1 MKRRPFLILTLV
13 FSTFLFSGLTACKSD
28 NHPGKKDLRL
38 VLEDHFNR
46 PIYKGYVEVLDV
58 KVLEDGEAE
67 YMGGQYYDV
76 RISARIRVKKG
87 FVVSK
92 RFTATTF
99 EVNEEWPGRY
109 QKDLAEAK
117 TEEEREEIDK
127 LFNANTFSEGEHEIE
142 GMLGFALLEGKWHLL
157 SLMLGPQA
165 PKSLAN

>member
-1 MKRRPFLILTLV
+1 MKKSTILALILF
-13 FSTFLFSGLTACKSD
+13 FSTFLIPGMSGCKRD
-28 NHPGKKDLRL
+28 KVPGKRDVQM
-38 VLEDHFNR
+38 VLEDHFR
-46 PIYKGYVEVLDV
+46 REIYKDYVEVLDV
-58 KVLEDGEAE
+58 DIVEGMEAD
-67 YMGGQYYDV
+67 YMGGKYYDV
-76 RISARIRVKKG
+76 RINARIRVKKG